1 MNGVEGPSLI
11 DRSALALS
19 GAIRRREVS
28 CVDVVTAHLDRIEAV
43 DGAFHAFISR
53 RSRDHVLAEAAVRD
67 DELDRGK
74 WHGWMHGLP
83 HAVKDLSD
91 VRGLPTTSGFR
102 SVSKAPVA
110 SDDDPFVARIRES
123 GAVFVGKTNTPEF
136 GLGSHT
142 YNALGPTTGN
152 VVDPSLSAGGSSGGA
167 AVAVATGMVPVAD
180 GSDFMGSLRNPPGWN
195 GVLGL
200 RPTPGVVLGRG
211 ESSTSPLLGVD
222 GPIARSVGDLA
233 ALLATMAEP
242 GSFSS
247 DGVGSLADRPRVGW
261 LGDLG
266 GYLPFEDGI
275 LDVCRE
281 AASRWSPSVESV
293 RLPQVATFTGN
304 DQLWST
310 WLALRHHEVGGW
322 LSANF
327 DEADIAE
334 MKPEAQWEI
343 AGFRALSDR
352 QLDYSRQVQHDV
364 KRSVLKLFTEFDLL
378 TLPTAQCWPFPAHRH
393 WPSSVAGVAIDTYHR
408 WMEVTTLATLAGC
421 PALAVPAGV
430 NEARLH
436 MGLQVIGR
444 PLGEADLLSWAKQ
457 AERRSVFSVAQ
468 PSKVTMSV
476 SPIRHFA
483 L

>member
-1 MNGVEGPSLI
+1 MNDAEGAGLS

-19 GAIRRREVS
+19 DAIRRREIT
-28 CVDVVTAHLDRIEAV
+28 CVDVVTAHLDRIDAI
-43 DGAFHAFISR
+43 DGALHALISR
-53 RSRDHVLAEAAVRD
+53 RSRDDVLGEAAVRD

-91 VRGLPTTSGFR
+91 VRGMPTTSGFR
-102 SVSKAPVA
+102 SVAKAPVA
-110 SDDDPFVARIRES
+110 SVDDPFVARIRES

-142 YNALGPTTGN
+142 YNALGLTTGN
-152 VVDPSLSAGGSSGGA
+152 VVDPTLSAGGSSGGA

-242 GSFSS
+242 GRFS
-247 DGVGSLADRPRVGW
+247 DDVVEQPTERPRVGW

-266 GYLPFEDGI
+266 GYLPFEDGV

-281 AASRWSPSVESV
+281 AASRWSSSVESV

-327 DEADIAE
+327 DEHDITE

-343 AGFRALSDR
+343 AGCRALSAR
-352 QLDYSRQVQHDV
+352 QLDYARQVQHDL

-378 TLPTAQCWPFPAHRH
+378 TLPTAQCWPFPAHQH
-393 WPSSVAGVAIDTYHR
+393 WPSSVAGVAMDTYHR

-430 NEARLH
+430 NEAGLH

-444 PLGEADLLSWAKQ
+444 PGGEAELLGWARQ
-457 AERRSVFSVAQ
+457 AEGSRAFSATP
-468 PSKVTMSV
+468 PSLAAN
-476 SPIRHFA
+476 R
-483 L
+483 